1 MAALIGQPSF
11 FVPFSL
17 HFYVMLNTKSL
28 QIHNRSATTER
39 QWK

>member
-1 MAALIGQPSF
+1 MWGLKNDATASVGKRGD
-11 FVPFSL
+11 V
-17 HFYVMLNTKSL
+17 